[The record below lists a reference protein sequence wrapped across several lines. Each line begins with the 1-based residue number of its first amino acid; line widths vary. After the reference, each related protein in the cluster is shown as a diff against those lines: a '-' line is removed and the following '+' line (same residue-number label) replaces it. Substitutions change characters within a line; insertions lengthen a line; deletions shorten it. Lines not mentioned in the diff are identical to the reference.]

1 MENDN
6 DSNYDEPKV
15 EKKEETNNESSYTI
29 YLIGAFIIIFIL
41 ILLYLSKS
49 KSTKPK
55 SENKKDN
62 TIDHLQ
68 QTNTLSDKISDFL
81 SKQQRYLHSLSL
93 A

>member
-55 SENKKDN
+55 LENKKDN